1 MITSS
6 NVLTNKEKKIIKNAI
21 VNKAHSYC
29 KWPQCIISGDKVT
42 EEQALDI
49 IKRTDDF
56 YVYPI
61 GNNRVFI
68 KMAMEALK
76 IPQETP
82 IKDTDT
88 AEEINKKFETD
99 INNKEKYF
107 KKNKIIAQSISYLK
121 NSYISSCF
129 IAGYCGWVHTDGTI
143 GYSFNIGKWPTAK
156 EIVDDLFLFGE
167 NFPYL
172 KMFVTIMDNENDYAT
187 KSLDTYILDHG
198 QVHLLEE
205 PIPIEELDLTIGQEY
220 AGENELDMDFVT
232 RILSNASENKFSI
245 EELKSWNMV
254 EID

>member
-1 MITSS
+1 MTSID
-6 NVLTNKEKKIIKNAI
+6 KENIKKTI
-21 VNKAHSYC
+21 VDKAHEYC

-68 KMAMEALK
+68 KMAIEALK

-82 IKDTDT
+82 IKNTDT
-88 AEEINKKFETD
+88 AEEIRKKFETD
-99 INNKEKYF
+99 TKNKEEYF
-107 KKNKIIAQSISYLK
+107 KKNKIITQDISYIK
-121 NSYISSCF
+121 NSYISSSF
-129 IAGYCGWVHTDGTI
+129 IFGYCGWVHIDGTI
-143 GYSFNIGKWPTAK
+143 GYSFNIGKWPTAE
-156 EIVDDLFLFGE
+156 EIVNDLFLLGE

-172 KMFVTIMDNENDYAT
+172 KMFVTIMDNENGYAT
-187 KSLDTYILDHG
+187 KSLDTYVLDHG
-198 QVHLLEE
+198 QVYLLEK
-205 PIPIEELDLTIGQEY
+205 PIPIKELDLTIGQEY
-220 AGENELDMDFVT
+220 AGENELDIDIVT

-254 EID
+254 GID